1 MDKMP
6 EDIRNYLME
15 AHQLAGQ
22 WSLPNNRGNHTNSK
36 SIPLKSV
43 SVIGGGTMGRG
54 IAMAF
59 SLAGFETILVELNQ
73 QAVENCRKELE
84 ITYAR
89 EKTFKRLNDSKI
101 EKLRNTLQITT
112 DFQKLKNC
120 DLVSYLEE
128 FSMKNIRIQI
138 VEAVFE
144 DMKLKKELFTKLD
157 KICKSSCIFGT
168 NTSSL
173 DLNEMSSVLSDR
185 TKVVGIH
192 FFNPANLIR
201 MVEVIYGSYT
211 SSEAVATAFEACR
224 AIKKLP
230 VLVGNCPA
238 FVFNRLLGVYLNQ
251 SQKLMYEYG
260 YLPHQVDKIITN
272 FGFLMG
278 PLTVADMNGLDVME
292 KLKKENGWPASD
304 FEKEVWRQKRY
315 GRKTNKGYYKYDP
328 KTHKKEVDME
338 MEQLIEKFS
347 KQARPNI
354 QILNDQD
361 AVNFLLYPMF
371 NEGLLCIEEGII
383 DHENLIDIM
392 FILGFGWPI
401 LTGGPMMF
409 GHQQGIEKVANT
421 LILWSSLE
429 PTNRIYKVAEKLRQI
444 DQKHLSSKL

>member
-1 MDKMP
+1 MDNVP

-22 WSLPNNRGNHTNSK
+22 WSLPNIRGDHTNSK
-36 SIPLKSV
+36 SIPLKEV

-54 IAMAF
+54 IAIAF
-59 SLAGFETILVELNQ
+59 CLSGFETILVELND
-73 QAVENCRKELE
+73 QAIQNCQKELE
-84 ITYAR
+84 ITYER
-89 EKTFKRLNDSKI
+89 EKAFKRLNDSKI
-101 EKLRNTLQITT
+101 AKLRENLQITT
-112 DFQKLKNC
+112 DFQKLSNC
-120 DLVSYLEE
+120 DL
-128 FSMKNIRIQI
+128 I

-144 DMKLKKELFTKLD
+144 EMKLKKELFKKLD
-157 KICKSSCIFGT
+157 GICKPSCIFGT

-173 DLNEMSSVLSDR
+173 DLNEMSSVLQNPS
-185 TKVVGIH
+185 KVVGIH
-192 FFNPANLIR
+192 FFNPANLIK
-201 MVEVIYGSYT
+201 MVEVIYGSHT
-211 SSEAVATAFEACR
+211 SAEAVASAFEACR

-230 VLVGNCPA
+230 ILVGNCPA

-260 YLPHQVDKIITN
+260 YLPHHVDKIVTN

-315 GRKTNKGYYKYDP
+315 GRKTNRGYYKYDE
-328 KTHKKEVDME
+328 KTHKKEVDMD
-338 MEQLIEKFS
+338 MEQMIREYS
-347 KQARPNI
+347 KLARPSI

-361 AVNFLLYPMF
+361 AINFLLYPMI
-371 NEGLLCIEEGII
+371 NEGFLCIEEGMI
-383 DHENLIDIM
+383 DYENLIDIM

-409 GHQQGIEKVANT
+409 GRQQGVEKVANT
-421 LILWSSLE
+421 MILWNSLE
-429 PTNRIYKVAEKLRQI
+429 PENRLYKVAETLRKI
-444 DQKHLSSKL
+444 DQNHFTSKL

>member
-1 MDKMP
+1 MNKVL
-6 EDIRNYLME
+6 EEIRSYLME
-15 AHQLAGQ
+15 AHQLANQ
-22 WSLPNNRGNHTNSK
+22 WSLPNNRGNHENSN
-36 SIPLKSV
+36 SIQIKCV
-43 SVIGGGTMGRG
+43 AVIGGGTMGRG
-54 IAMAF
+54 IAISF
-59 SLAGFETILVELNQ
+59 CLAGFETILVELNE
-73 QAVENCRKELE
+73 QAVENCKKELD

-89 EKTFKRLNDSKI
+89 EKTFKRLDDSKI
-101 EKLRNTLQITT
+101 ETLRNGLQITT
-112 DFQKLKNC
+112 DFQKLCNC
-120 DLVSYLEE
+120 DL
-128 FSMKNIRIQI
+128 I

-157 KICKSSCIFGT
+157 GICKSTCIFGT

-173 DLNEMSSVLSDR
+173 NLDEMSSVLRDK

-211 SSEAVATAFEACR
+211 SSQAVATAFEACNE
-224 AIKKLP
+224 IKKLP

-260 YLPHQVDKIITN
+260 YFPHQVDKIVTN

-304 FEKEVWRQKRY
+304 FEKEVWRRKRY
-315 GRKTNKGYYKYDP
+315 GRKTYKGYYKYDR

-338 MEQLIEKFS
+338 MEKLIEEFS
-347 KQARPNI
+347 QRARPNI
-354 QILNDQD
+354 QILNDLD
-361 AVNFLLYPMF
+361 AINFLLYPMV

-383 DHENLIDIM
+383 HHENLIDIM

-401 LTGGPMMF
+401 TTGGPMKF
-409 GHQQGIEKVANT
+409 GRLQGIEKVANT
-421 LILWSSLE
+421 LILWNSLE
-429 PTNRIYKVAEKLRQI
+429 PNDRTYKVAETLRTANHNI
-444 DQKHLSSKL
+444 FSSKL